1 MLAFFRRIRKSL
13 VTNNSAKKYFL
24 YAIGEIILV
33 VIGILIAINLN
44 NNNQNKVAKNE
55 RDNKI
60 NKLRQVVYADS
71 LNLMFTIDYNK
82 RNIAVIDSLIENLN
96 PEMSINEY
104 SVYANQFTRANMKY
118 RTSIPDLTVYNELI
132 NSGEFSKI
140 EDKDLKDK
148 ITNYYVL
155 YNHFNDL
162 INKFIDALFVTEKR
176 LFYDGVLSHKYFSFD
191 TSESNI
197 INGYKE
203 FCATIKDS
211 INRRVFENHLYEL
224 KDMHNQIIYFYTVVV
239 DDMKGIPLQPKKQ

>member
-13 VTNNSAKKYFL
+13 VTNNSTKKYLL
-24 YAIGEIILV
+24 YAFGEIILV

-60 NKLRQVVYADS
+60 AKLRQVVYSDS
-71 LNLMFTIDYNK
+71 LNLMFTINYNK
-82 RNIAVIDSLIENLN
+82 KNIVLIDSLIENIN
-96 PEMSINEY
+96 PEMSIDEY
-104 SVYANQFTRANMKY
+104 RVYANQFTRANMQY

-140 EDKDLKDK
+140 ENKGLKDK

-155 YNHFNDL
+155 FNHFNDL
-162 INKFIDALFVTEKR
+162 INKFIDALVVAEKR
-176 LFYDGVLSHKYFSFD
+176 LFYNGILSHKYFSFD
-191 TSESNI
+191 VSENNI
-197 INGYKE
+197 INGYRE
-203 FCATIKDS
+203 FRTTMNDS
-211 INRRVFENHLYEL
+211 LNRRIFENHLFEL

-239 DDMKGIPLQPKKQ
+239 DGMKGIPLQPKNP